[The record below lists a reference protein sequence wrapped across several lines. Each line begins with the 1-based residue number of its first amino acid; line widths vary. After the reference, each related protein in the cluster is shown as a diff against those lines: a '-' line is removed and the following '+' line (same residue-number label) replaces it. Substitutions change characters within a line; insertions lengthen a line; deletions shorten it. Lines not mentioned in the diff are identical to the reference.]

1 MRKTFGSIMLHIG
14 LNEYEAVQI
23 ESKVIEQDQKVM
35 EDWPLTKEASKGS
48 IHKLRSI
55 SLCV

>member
-1 MRKTFGSIMLHIG
+1 MLHIG

-35 EDWPLTKEASKGS
+35 EDWPLTKEASKGG